1 MQHREL
7 RNSGVEVSEIG
18 FGAWV
23 VGTDWWGD
31 RSDEQAVG
39 MVEDA
44 LDAGVT
50 YVDTGDVYGHGDSE
64 EIIGR
69 AIGGRR
75 DEVTLATK
83 IGYDFYNNPQ
93 AGHGEL
99 PKELDREYLETA
111 FERSLD
117 RLDTDYVDLLQL
129 HNANVDDITPEVRDL
144 LREWKAD
151 GRVRALG
158 WALGPS
164 IGWLAEGDAAV
175 EYEEFDAVQTVFN
188 LFEQQPGRHF
198 VDTIRETGSDTSVI
212 ARVPHSSGL
221 LNEQVTPDTVLEDG
235 DHRSHRPQR
244 VVRDGLEEGRRHPL
258 PRRPRRRRGTR
269 TMAQAAIRWLL
280 AHDEVASVTPTFRD
294 GDDIAEWARGERCRR
309 SPRPSTTGSRSCTRA
324 TSTSTAT
331 TGWTC
336 SNVRRRRR
344 HRGRRPRQAR
354 RVVLSRRPARF
365 PSRPQDCESTVS
377 QLSTFTTDCH
387 VLPSRV
393 PCHHVSSDRAI
404 SSVPRDPGEPEAL
417 PLAVSKWWLG
427 GKPSS
432 QRGSVG

>member
-7 RNSGVEVSEIG
+7 GNSGVEVSEVG

-39 MVEDA
+39 MVEEA

-64 EIIGR
+64 EIIGT
-69 AIGGRR
+69 AIAGRR
-75 DEVTLATK
+75 DEVTLSTK
-83 IGYDFYNNPQ
+83 IGYDFYDNPQ

-99 PKELDREYLETA
+99 PKELNREYLTEA
-111 FERSLD
+111 FEASLD
-117 RLDTDYVDLLQL
+117 RLDTDYVDVLQL
-129 HNANVDDITPEVRDL
+129 HNANVDEVTPEVRDL

-188 LFEQQPGRHF
+188 LFEQEPGRHF
-198 VDTIRETGSDTSVI
+198 VDTIRESGSDTSVI

-235 DHRSHRPQR
+235 DHRSHRPKEWYETGWEKVDAIR
-244 VVRDGLEEGRRHPL
+244 FLEDPDGVEGA
-258 PRRPRRRRGTR
+258 R

-294 GDDIAEWARGERCRR
+294 GADIAEWSAAADVPPISDAEYERLDDLYARNFDIDRDDGMDVLRTSVDGEDIEAA
-309 SPRPSTTGSRSCTRA
+309 GLDKRA
-324 TSTSTAT
+324 ASY
-331 TGWTC
+331 
-336 SNVRRRRR
+336 
-344 HRGRRPRQAR
+344 
-354 RVVLSRRPARF
+354 
-365 PSRPQDCESTVS
+365 
-377 QLSTFTTDCH
+377 
-387 VLPSRV
+387 
-393 PCHHVSSDRAI
+393 
-404 SSVPRDPGEPEAL
+404 
-417 PLAVSKWWLG
+417 
-427 GKPSS
+427 
-432 QRGSVG
+432 